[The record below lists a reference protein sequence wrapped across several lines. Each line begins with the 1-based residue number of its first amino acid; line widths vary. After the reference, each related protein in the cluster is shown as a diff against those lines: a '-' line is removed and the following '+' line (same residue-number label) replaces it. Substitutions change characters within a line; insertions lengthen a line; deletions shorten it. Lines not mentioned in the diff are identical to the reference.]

1 MIIKIKNKFQSIK
14 YLSPIFLFSLA
25 VFFWTLFD
33 SILMYVVPLLMEER
47 GLSISVIGLVI
58 GTSSMSGALFDFFI
72 CKFIRNTDF
81 RRVFLLMFFVCALY
95 PFLLLGAET
104 LGLFLIAMAVW
115 GIYFDLYGFGVF
127 NFIGRYAE
135 KEKHASNFG
144 IVQMFRSLGGVLAP
158 IIAGVLV
165 SRSIDFKPFLLSW
178 IFLGFGFIFFIILLS
193 VMEKNKIKNQVK
205 CNKNSRRKNLSI
217 EINLWKKLSKAMGS
231 VLAITFFLAFVESFF
246 WTLAPLYVAEMR
258 VGMFG
263 GLFLTAYVFP
273 ALFMGWFVGS
283 LAKRFGKKR
292 TALFGILFGC
302 IVLSFF
308 SFSSNIIISTV
319 VVFLAACFLSTALP
333 AINAA
338 YADYISEAP
347 QVDEE
352 IEGVEDFSFN
362 FGYIFGPISA
372 GILADFM
379 GIPITFTILGLTG
392 VLLVT
397 VVSLIMPKEINI
409 RVNKKEI

>member
-1 MIIKIKNKFQSIK
+1 MIVKIKNKFQSAK
-14 YLSPIFLFSLA
+14 HLSPIFLFSMA

-33 SILMYVVPLLMEER
+33 SVLMYIVPLLMEER

-72 CKFIRNTDF
+72 CKFIKNTDF
-81 RRVFLLMFFVCALY
+81 RRIFLLMFFVCALY

-135 KEKHASNFG
+135 KENHASNFG

-158 IIAGVLV
+158 IIAGFLV
-165 SRSIDFKPFLLSW
+165 SSSIDFKPFLLSW
-178 IFLGFGFIFFIILLS
+178 FFLGFGFIFFVVLLV
-193 VMEKNKIKNQVK
+193 VMKKNKIENRVK
-205 CNKNSRRKNLSI
+205 CEIVRRKSLFI
-217 EINLWKKLSKAMGS
+217 EINLWKKLSKIMGP
-231 VLAITFFLAFVESFF
+231 VLAMTFFLAFVESFF
-246 WTLAPLYVAEMR
+246 WTLAPLYVERMK

-263 GLFLTAYVFP
+263 GLFLAAYIFP

-283 LAKRFGKKR
+283 LTKRFGKKR

-302 IVLSFF
+302 LILSFF
-308 SFSSNIIISTV
+308 TFSPNIITDTMI
-319 VVFLAACFLSTALP
+319 VFLAACFLSMALP

-338 YADYISEAP
+338 YADYISETP

-362 FGYIFGPISA
+362 FGYILGPISA
-372 GILADFM
+372 GLFADFL
-379 GIPITFTILGLTG
+379 GIPITFTILGLLG
-392 VLLVT
+392 ILLVT
-397 VVSLIMPKEINI
+397 MISLVLPKEINI
-409 RVNKKEI
+409 KVNRKEI

>member
-81 RRVFLLMFFVCALY
+81 RRIFLLMFFVCALY

-158 IIAGVLV
+158 IIAGFLV

-193 VMEKNKIKNQVK
+193 VMKKNKIKNQVK

-263 GLFLTAYVFP
+263 GLFLTAYIFP

-379 GIPITFTILGLTG
+379 GIPITFTILGLMG